1 MIHQLTINEKFAIVS
16 ILSQIMKA
24 DGIIHPKEEEYMDK
38 VYEDF
43 GITVNDIEDM
53 ANMND
58 IQAINIIKEL
68 SEEKQQ
74 YAQTMFEGM
83 AASDGFV
90 APREM
95 DIINNVFKQS

>member
-1 MIHQLTINEKFAIVS
+1 MIQQLTINEKFAIVS

-74 YAQTMFEGM
+74 YARTLFEGM

-90 APREM
+90 DPREM